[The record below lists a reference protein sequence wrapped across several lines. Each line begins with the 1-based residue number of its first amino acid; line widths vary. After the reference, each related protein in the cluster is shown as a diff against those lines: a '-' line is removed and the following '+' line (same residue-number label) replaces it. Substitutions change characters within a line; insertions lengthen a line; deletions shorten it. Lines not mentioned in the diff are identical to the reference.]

1 MGLPYAHEY
10 SCRDHFKERA
20 MERFGVDEEQ
30 LRRWVNQHV
39 PSLHHFDSSFDQRPD
54 TEAYVAEDGVV
65 FVCALKKREFI
76 TCFQAVNLTVDE
88 EQKEVCQDIHR
99 ENVLAYK
106 HSQASS

>member
-1 MGLPYAHEY
+1 
-10 SCRDHFKERA
+10 

-54 TEAYVAEDGVV
+54 TEAYVAEDGIV
-65 FVCALKKREFI
+65 FVCDLKNREFI

-88 EQKEVCQDIHR
+88 
-99 ENVLAYK
+99 
-106 HSQASS
+106 